1 MKEYELID
9 DLTSDV
15 MFKSYGKDVNE
26 LFVNSAKAMF
36 DVICDIV
43 PAEEEIS
50 FEIEAKDLENLL
62 YAYLSRLIAEY
73 EINEL
78 FFSEFSVI
86 IDGNKLKAIA
96 KGSPADPSKGK
107 TQVKAVT
114 MYKFK
119 IKKNKESYEATVSCD
134 I

>member
-1 MKEYELID
+1 MKEYEFVD

-15 MFKSYGKDVNE
+15 LFVAYGKDVNE

-36 DVICDIV
+36 DIICEIV
-43 PAEEEIS
+43 PATEEVS

-62 YAYLSRLIAEY
+62 YLYLSRLLAEY

-78 FFSEFSVI
+78 FFSEFQVEIS
-86 IDGNKLKAIA
+86 GNKLNAKAL
-96 KGSPADPSKGK
+96 GSEADPKQGK

-114 MYKFK
+114 MYKFG
-119 IKKNKESYEATVSCD
+119 IKKTDEGYEATVSCD